1 MSERL
6 IAGAMSGTSADGVDV
21 AIVRIEGVGL
31 EMRPVLLHH
40 QHRAYNTELTER
52 ILSMR
57 SQDAA
62 GFRELAEVARQI
74 SITYAVAVNEA
85 LMACS
90 LSDRDLA
97 CIAAHGQTLFHSP
110 PLTIQLFD
118 PAQLAVETGCSVVSD
133 FRRADCAMG
142 GQGAPLVPFADYILF
157 RSATR
162 GRVIVNI
169 GGIANITWIPAGGVI
184 GRVLAYDTGPGNCI
198 SDHLMRVHSAGR
210 VHFDDGGR
218 IAATGSPILPLVQA
232 VLADPYFTARP
243 PKSTDG
249 PAMLAIFER
258 QRTRLKL
265 TDASLPDL
273 LASACEITAGALVGA
288 IHTLTGSEAV
298 DCIFAGGGT
307 LNQTLTDYVGRLLG
321 SAVRTTDDLGVP
333 SQAREAMAFAL
344 LGAATLDGVPAS
356 LPSVTGARRGARLG
370 SITPVP

>member
-1 MSERL
+1 MPERL

-31 EMRPVLLHH
+31 EMRPVLVHH
-40 QHRAYNTELTER
+40 QHRCYSSELTER

-57 SQDAA
+57 SQEGA
-62 GFRELAEVARQI
+62 GFRELTDVARQI

-90 LSDRDLA
+90 LSDRDLT
-97 CIAAHGQTLFHSP
+97 CIAAHGQTLYHCP
-110 PLTIQLFD
+110 PLTLQIFD
-118 PAQLAVETGCSVVSD
+118 PAQLAVETGCTVVSD

-157 RSATR
+157 RSPTR

-169 GGIANITWIPAGGVI
+169 GGIANITYLPAGGAI
-184 GRVLAYDTGPGNCI
+184 HRVTAYDTGPGNCI
-198 SDHLMRVHSAGR
+198 SDHLIRSHSSGGM
-210 VHFDDGGR
+210 HFDEGGQL
-218 IAATGSPILPLVQA
+218 AASGSPILPLVQA
-232 VLADPYFTARP
+232 VLADPYFTAPP

-249 PAMLAIFER
+249 PAMLAIFQRER
-258 QRTRLKL
+258 LRLKL
-265 TDASLPDL
+265 TDAPLPDL

-288 IHTLTGSEAV
+288 IHTLAGSQAV
-298 DCIFAGGGT
+298 DCVFAGGGT
-307 LNQTLTDYVGRLLG
+307 LNRTLTDYVGRLLG

-344 LGAATLDGVPAS
+344 LGAATMDGVPAS

-370 SITPVP
+370 SITPLP